1 MKILRKVRGELVTTE
16 VDLKSTTSFA
26 KAIQTPGLVQSTI
39 SSVTTAADYS
49 KLLDSFKK
57 LTRPFAICV
66 VTTNLEIK

>member
-1 MKILRKVRGELVTTE
+1 MKIIRKVRGALVTEE
-16 VDLKSTTSFA
+16 VDLRNTTMFA

-39 SSVTTAADYS
+39 SIVTTAAEYS

>member
-1 MKILRKVRGELVTTE
+1 MKILRKVRGALVTEE
-16 VDLKSTTSFA
+16 VDLRNTTLFA
-26 KAIQTPGLVQSTI
+26 KAITTPSLVQSTI
-39 SSVTTAADYS
+39 STVTTSAEYS

>member
-26 KAIQTPGLVQSTI
+26 KAIQTPGLVQTTI

-49 KLLDSFKK
+49 KLLDSFKQ
-57 LTRPFAICV
+57 LVRPFAICV